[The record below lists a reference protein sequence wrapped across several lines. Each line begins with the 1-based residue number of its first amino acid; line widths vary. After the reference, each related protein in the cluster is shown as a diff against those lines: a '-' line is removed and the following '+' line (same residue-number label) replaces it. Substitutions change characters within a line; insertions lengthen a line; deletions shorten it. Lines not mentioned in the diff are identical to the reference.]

1 MKQNDTNNDYSGLQE
16 LLNIDKAL
24 TNYNKKLVKIFYEE
38 LNIKEKGF
46 NVMDFGAGIGTL
58 SQLFYHQFNIKPICV
73 EIDRTNI
80 QYLKRKKFQVL
91 KNLDLVNC
99 KFDYIFSSNVLE
111 HIQDDLNIIKLLS
124 KKLKKDGKILF
135 FVPAHQL
142 LFSQLDIS
150 VGHYRRYA
158 KKELI
163 EKCSSAGLKILKC
176 NYFDSIGFF
185 ISYIMKYLKYDPK
198 NGLGNIKSLRIYDK
212 FIFPVSMILDQIGFD
227 KIIGKNLII
236 ICSKDE

>member
-1 MKQNDTNNDYSGLQE
+1 MKQNDINNDYSGLQE
-16 LLNIDKAL
+16 LLNIDEAL

-38 LNIKEKGF
+38 LNIKEEAC

-73 EIDRTNI
+73 EIDTTNI
-80 QYLKRKKFQVL
+80 QYLKRKKFQVF
-91 KNLDLVNC
+91 KNLDLVKC

-111 HIQDDLNIIKLLS
+111 HIQDDLKTIKLLS
-124 KKLKKDGKILF
+124 KMLKKNGKILF
-135 FVPAHQL
+135 FVPAHKF

-158 KKELI
+158 KKELV

-176 NYFDSIGFF
+176 NYFDSIGLL

-198 NGLGNIKSLRIYDK
+198 NGLGNIKSLKIYDK
-212 FIFPVSMILDQIGFD
+212 FIFPVSMIVDEIGFD